1 LTEEKVMPKE
11 VIRDNASMFDVA
23 VAWSAEKT
31 YVQVG
36 ITTHEGYPIARMLG
50 LSSSKK
56 PVSEWPEPEPGRF
69 VPEVKQLSPVE
80 SANGE
85 TEDEAA
91 QFTGLWGT
99 FDRHQINQLIRVLRR
114 ARNSAYG
121 ADE

>member
-1 LTEEKVMPKE
+1 MPKE

-23 VAWSAEKT
+23 VAWSGEKT

-36 ITTHEGYPIARMLG
+36 VTTHEGYPIARMLG
-50 LSSSKK
+50 LSPSKK
-56 PVSEWPEPEPGRF
+56 PATEWPEPESGRF
-69 VPEVKQLSPVE
+69 VPEVRQLSPIE

-99 FDRHQINQLIRVLRR
+99 FDRDEINRLIRVLRR
-114 ARNSAYG
+114 ARNAAFG